1 MAEKVKIELEIDK
14 GKAASVIDLVNDK
27 VQDLG
32 KAAEKTGKE
41 LNEAP
46 KKGVTAFGKFKKS
59 VKGALPALKNL
70 AKIGVKGLLT
80 SLKGLAIGGLG
91 LIVSAF
97 GVLLE
102 GLRNNQEVMDSMAV
116 VLKTVQGVAAQAAKI
131 FVDMFKAVNEATGGF
146 DALQKVLG
154 GGLTISINVVLGAIQ
169 AMMLGLKHAQFAWEM
184 SFFGD
189 KDPETIIRLGK
200 EINELEA
207 KLDKTGDSIS
217 GAGKQIADNFGE
229 AVGEV
234 GQLATGIAESSQKAI
249 DEVDVKAAKSRAK
262 RIVELENE
270 SKIAIAENDKLQ
282 FQYQRDAELQRQIRD
297 DVSKSLEDRTAAND
311 ELLIVLQKQEKLQ
324 KANAQIQVDLATER
338 LAADESSIENKVA
351 LIEAEK
357 VYADVLENITGFMSE
372 QDVNRV
378 GLQME
383 ELDLIKSQTEAQ
395 NARMIIQRENAAELE
410 TDSTKRIDML
420 INAAELER
428 TIEEKRLQENI
439 ESYQKGTQAR
449 TDAEQAFEDFKVESN
464 NKLNLLD
471 VEKAENDLLLE
482 EQKKAAL
489 YSTLDSAISIAGEES
504 KIGKALFLLKTG
516 FIIKEQIMAA
526 QATMQKI
533 LNKAAEATVD
543 GSTGFMKAA
552 ASAPPPANIPL
563 IAIFAAQAAGIAMSI
578 RSAVKAAKGIVGSK
592 GGGGGGGGGGV
603 TVPSAPPA
611 FNIVGANPQN
621 QLAETL
627 SGESQTP
634 IKAYVT
640 AGDVT
645 TAQSLERNIIENASI
660 G

>member
-116 VLKTVQGVAAQAAKI
+116 VLKTVQGVAAQAARI
-131 FVDMFKAVNEATGGF
+131 FVDMFKSVNEATGGF

-154 GGLTISINVVLGAIQ
+154 GSLTISINVVLGAIQ

-297 DVSKSLEDRTAAND
+297 DLTAGLKERTAAND

-372 QDVNRV
+372 QKINRE

-410 TDSTKRIDML
+410 TDSTRRIDML

-439 ESYQKGTQAR
+439 ESYQKGTQAKS
-449 TDAEQAFEDFKVESN
+449 DAEQAFEDFKVESN

-471 VEKAENDLLLE
+471 VEKSENDLLLE

-504 KIGKALFLLKTG
+504 KIGKALFILKTG

-592 GGGGGGGGGGV
+592 GGGGGGGGV

-640 AGDVT
+640 SGDVT

>member
-116 VLKTVQGVAAQAAKI
+116 VLKTVQDVAAQAARI
-131 FVDMFKAVNEATGGF
+131 FVDMFKSVNEATGGF

-154 GGLTISINVVLGAIQ
+154 GSLTISINVVLGAIQ

-297 DVSKSLEDRTAAND
+297 DLTAGLKERTAAND

-372 QDVNRV
+372 QKINRE

-410 TDSTKRIDML
+410 TDSTRRIDML

-439 ESYQKGTQAR
+439 ESYQKGTQAKS
-449 TDAEQAFEDFKVESN
+449 DAEQAFEDFKVESN

-504 KIGKALFLLKTG
+504 KIGKALFILKTG

-543 GSTGFMKAA
+543 GSVGFMKAA
-552 ASAPPPANIPL
+552 ASAPPPINVPL

-592 GGGGGGGGGGV
+592 GGGGGGGGV

>member
-70 AKIGVKGLLT
+70 AKIGVRGLLT

-102 GLRNNQEVMDSMAV
+102 GLRNNQQVMDSMAV

-154 GGLTISINVVLGAIQ
+154 GGLTISINLVLGAIQ
-169 AMMLGLKHAQFAWEM
+169 GVMLNLKRLQFAWEM
-184 SFFGD
+184 SPLGD
-189 KDPETIIRLGK
+189 KDPKTLTRLVK
-200 EINELEA
+200 EIDVLEA

-338 LAADESSIENKVA
+338 LAADKGSIENKVA

-410 TDSTKRIDML
+410 TDNTKRIDML

-428 TIEEKRLQENI
+428 TIEDERLQANI
-439 ESYQKGTQAR
+439 DSYQKGTQAR
-449 TDAEQAFEDFKVESN
+449 TDAEQAFQDFKVESN

-504 KIGKALFLLKTG
+504 KIGKALFILKTG

-592 GGGGGGGGGGV
+592 GGGGGGGGV

>member
-297 DVSKSLEDRTAAND
+297 DLTAGLKERTAAND

-372 QDVNRV
+372 QKINRE

-410 TDSTKRIDML
+410 TDSTRRIDML

-439 ESYQKGTQAR
+439 ESYQKGTQAKS
-449 TDAEQAFEDFKVESN
+449 DAEQAFEDFKVESN

-592 GGGGGGGGGGV
+592 GGGGGGGGV

-640 AGDVT
+640 SGDVT

>member
-116 VLKTVQGVAAQAAKI
+116 VLKTVQDVAAQAARI
-131 FVDMFKAVNEATGGF
+131 FVDMFKSVNEATGGF

-154 GGLTISINVVLGAIQ
+154 GSLTISINVVLGAIQ

-297 DVSKSLEDRTAAND
+297 DLTAGLKERTAAND

-372 QDVNRV
+372 QKINRE

-410 TDSTKRIDML
+410 TDSTRRIDML

-439 ESYQKGTQAR
+439 ESYQKGTQAKS
-449 TDAEQAFEDFKVESN
+449 DAEQAFEDFKVESN

-471 VEKAENDLLLE
+471 VEKSENDLLLE

-504 KIGKALFLLKTG
+504 KIGKALFILKTG

-592 GGGGGGGGGGV
+592 GGGGGGGGV

>member
-116 VLKTVQGVAAQAAKI
+116 VLKTVQDVAAQAARI
-131 FVDMFKAVNEATGGF
+131 FVDMFKSVNEATGGF

-154 GGLTISINVVLGAIQ
+154 GSLTISINVVLGAIQ

-249 DEVDVKAAKSRAK
+249 DEVDLKAAKSRAK

-297 DVSKSLEDRTAAND
+297 DLTAGLKERTAAND

-372 QDVNRV
+372 QKINRE

-410 TDSTKRIDML
+410 TDSTRRIDML

-439 ESYQKGTQAR
+439 ESYQKGTQAKS
-449 TDAEQAFEDFKVESN
+449 DAEQAFEDFKVESN

-471 VEKAENDLLLE
+471 VEKSENDLLLE

-504 KIGKALFLLKTG
+504 KIGKALFILKTG

-563 IAIFAAQAAGIAMSI
+563 IAIFAAQAAGIATSI

-592 GGGGGGGGGGV
+592 GGGGGGGGV

-640 AGDVT
+640 SGDVT

>member
-116 VLKTVQGVAAQAAKI
+116 VLKTVQDVAAQAARI
-131 FVDMFKAVNEATGGF
+131 FVDMFKSVNEATGGF

-154 GGLTISINVVLGAIQ
+154 GSLTISINVVLGAIQ

-189 KDPETIIRLGK
+189 KDPDTIIRLGK

-207 KLDKTGDSIS
+207 KLYKTGDSIS

-249 DEVDVKAAKSRAK
+249 DEVDLKAAKSRAK

-297 DVSKSLEDRTAAND
+297 DLTAGLKERTAAND

-372 QDVNRV
+372 QKINRE

-410 TDSTKRIDML
+410 TDSTRRIDML

-439 ESYQKGTQAR
+439 ESYQKGTQAKS
-449 TDAEQAFEDFKVESN
+449 DAEQAFEDFKVESN

-471 VEKAENDLLLE
+471 VEKSENDLLLE

-504 KIGKALFLLKTG
+504 KIGKALFILKTG

-592 GGGGGGGGGGV
+592 GGGGGGGGGV

-640 AGDVT
+640 SGDVT
-645 TAQSLERNIIENASI
+645 TAQSLERNIIQNASI

>member
-116 VLKTVQGVAAQAAKI
+116 VLKTVQDVAAQAARI
-131 FVDMFKAVNEATGGF
+131 FVDMFKSVNEATGGF

-154 GGLTISINVVLGAIQ
+154 GSLTISINVVLGAIQ

-249 DEVDVKAAKSRAK
+249 DEVDLKAAKSRAK

-297 DVSKSLEDRTAAND
+297 DLTAGLKERTAAND

-372 QDVNRV
+372 QKINRE

-410 TDSTKRIDML
+410 TDSTRRIDML

-439 ESYQKGTQAR
+439 ESYQKGTQAKS
-449 TDAEQAFEDFKVESN
+449 DAEQAFEDFKVESN

-471 VEKAENDLLLE
+471 VEKSENDLLLE

-504 KIGKALFLLKTG
+504 KIGKALFILKTG

-592 GGGGGGGGGGV
+592 GGGGGGGGV

-640 AGDVT
+640 SGDVT

>member
-70 AKIGVKGLLT
+70 AKIGVRGLLT

-154 GGLTISINVVLGAIQ
+154 GGLTISINLVLGAIQ
-169 AMMLGLKHAQFAWEM
+169 GVMLNLKRLQFAWEM
-184 SFFGD
+184 SPLGD
-189 KDPETIIRLGK
+189 KDPKTLTRLVK
-200 EINELEA
+200 EIDVLEA

-297 DVSKSLEDRTAAND
+297 DLTAGLKERTAAND

-372 QDVNRV
+372 QKINRE

-592 GGGGGGGGGGV
+592 GGGGGGGGV

>member
-116 VLKTVQGVAAQAAKI
+116 VLKTVQDVAAQAARI
-131 FVDMFKAVNEATGGF
+131 FVDMFKSVNEATGGF

-154 GGLTISINVVLGAIQ
+154 GSLTISINVVLGAIQ

-297 DVSKSLEDRTAAND
+297 DLTAGLKERTAAND

-372 QDVNRV
+372 QKINRE

-410 TDSTKRIDML
+410 TDNTRRIDML

-439 ESYQKGTQAR
+439 ESYQKGTQAKS
-449 TDAEQAFEDFKVESN
+449 DAEQAFEDFKVESN

-471 VEKAENDLLLE
+471 VEKSENDLLLE

-504 KIGKALFLLKTG
+504 KIGKALFILKTG

>member
-116 VLKTVQGVAAQAAKI
+116 VLKTVQDVAAQAARI
-131 FVDMFKAVNEATGGF
+131 FVDMFKSVNEATGGF

-154 GGLTISINVVLGAIQ
+154 GSLTISINVVLGAIQ

-297 DVSKSLEDRTAAND
+297 DLTAGLKERTAAND

-372 QDVNRV
+372 QKINRE
-378 GLQME
+378 GLQTE

-410 TDSTKRIDML
+410 TDNTKRIDML

-439 ESYQKGTQAR
+439 ESYQKGTQAKS
-449 TDAEQAFEDFKVESN
+449 DAEQAFEDFKVESN

-471 VEKAENDLLLE
+471 VEKSENDLLLE

-504 KIGKALFLLKTG
+504 KIGKALFILKTG

-592 GGGGGGGGGGV
+592 GGGGGGSV

>member
-70 AKIGVKGLLT
+70 AKIGVRGLLT

-154 GGLTISINVVLGAIQ
+154 GGLTISINLVLGAIQ
-169 AMMLGLKHAQFAWEM
+169 GVMLNLKRLQFAWEM
-184 SFFGD
+184 SPLGD
-189 KDPETIIRLGK
+189 KDPKTLTRLVK
-200 EINELEA
+200 EIDVLEA

-338 LAADESSIENKVA
+338 LAADKGSIENKVA

-372 QDVNRV
+372 QKINRE

-504 KIGKALFLLKTG
+504 KIGKALFILKTG

-592 GGGGGGGGGGV
+592 GGGGGGGGV

>member
-116 VLKTVQGVAAQAAKI
+116 VLKTVQDVAAQAARI
-131 FVDMFKAVNEATGGF
+131 FVDMFKSVNEATGGF

-154 GGLTISINVVLGAIQ
+154 GSLTISINVVLGAIQ

-297 DVSKSLEDRTAAND
+297 DLTAGLKERTAAND

-372 QDVNRV
+372 QKINRE

-410 TDSTKRIDML
+410 TDNTRRIDML

-439 ESYQKGTQAR
+439 ESYQKGTQAKS
-449 TDAEQAFEDFKVESN
+449 DAEQAFEDFKVESN

-471 VEKAENDLLLE
+471 VEKSENDLLLE

-504 KIGKALFLLKTG
+504 KIGKALFILKTG

-592 GGGGGGGGGGV
+592 GGGGGGGGV

>member
-189 KDPETIIRLGK
+189 KDPDTIIRLGK

-297 DVSKSLEDRTAAND
+297 DLTAGLKERTAAND

-372 QDVNRV
+372 QKINRE

-410 TDSTKRIDML
+410 TDSTRRIDML

-439 ESYQKGTQAR
+439 ESYQKGTQAKS
-449 TDAEQAFEDFKVESN
+449 DAEQAFEDFKVESN

-471 VEKAENDLLLE
+471 VEKSENDLLLE

-489 YSTLDSAISIAGEES
+489 YSTLDSLMIIAGEES
-504 KIGKALFLLKTG
+504 KIGKALFILKTG

-563 IAIFAAQAAGIAMSI
+563 IAIFAAQAAGIATSI

-592 GGGGGGGGGGV
+592 GGGGGGGGV

>member
-116 VLKTVQGVAAQAAKI
+116 VLKTVQDVAAQAARI
-131 FVDMFKAVNEATGGF
+131 FVDMFKSVNEATGGF

-154 GGLTISINVVLGAIQ
+154 GSLTISINVVLGAIQ

-207 KLDKTGDSIS
+207 KLYKTGDSIS

-297 DVSKSLEDRTAAND
+297 DLTAGLKERTAAND

-372 QDVNRV
+372 QKINRE

-410 TDSTKRIDML
+410 TDSTRRIDML

-439 ESYQKGTQAR
+439 ESYQKGTQAKS
-449 TDAEQAFEDFKVESN
+449 DAEQAFEDFKVESN

-471 VEKAENDLLLE
+471 VEKSENDLLLE

-504 KIGKALFLLKTG
+504 KIGKALFILKTG

-592 GGGGGGGGGGV
+592 GGGGGGGGV

-640 AGDVT
+640 SGDVT
-645 TAQSLERNIIENASI
+645 TAQSLERNIIQNASI

>member
-169 AMMLGLKHAQFAWEM
+169 AMMLGLKHAQFAWET

-428 TIEEKRLQENI
+428 TIEDERLQANI
-439 ESYQKGTQAR
+439 DSYQKGTQAR

>member
-116 VLKTVQGVAAQAAKI
+116 VLKTVQDVAAQAARI
-131 FVDMFKAVNEATGGF
+131 FVDMFKSVNEATGGF

-154 GGLTISINVVLGAIQ
+154 GSLTISINVVLGAIQ

-297 DVSKSLEDRTAAND
+297 DLTAGLKERTAAND

-372 QDVNRV
+372 QKINRE

-410 TDSTKRIDML
+410 TDSTRRIDML

-439 ESYQKGTQAR
+439 ESYQKGTQAKS
-449 TDAEQAFEDFKVESN
+449 DAEQAFEDFKVESN

-504 KIGKALFLLKTG
+504 KIGKALFILKTG

-592 GGGGGGGGGGV
+592 GGGGGGGGGV

>member
-116 VLKTVQGVAAQAAKI
+116 VLKTVQDVAAQAARI
-131 FVDMFKAVNEATGGF
+131 FVDMFKSVNEATGGF

-154 GGLTISINVVLGAIQ
+154 GSLTISINVVLGAIQ

-297 DVSKSLEDRTAAND
+297 DLTAGLKERTAAND

-372 QDVNRV
+372 QKINRE

-410 TDSTKRIDML
+410 TDSTRRIDML

-439 ESYQKGTQAR
+439 ESYQKGTQAKS
-449 TDAEQAFEDFKVESN
+449 DAEQAFEDFKVESN

-471 VEKAENDLLLE
+471 VEKSENDLLLE

-504 KIGKALFLLKTG
+504 KIGKALFILKTG

>member
-70 AKIGVKGLLT
+70 AKIGVRGLLT

-102 GLRNNQEVMDSMAV
+102 GLRNNQQVMDSMAV

-154 GGLTISINVVLGAIQ
+154 GGLTISINLVLGAIQ
-169 AMMLGLKHAQFAWEM
+169 GVMLNLKRLQFAWEM
-184 SFFGD
+184 SPLGD
-189 KDPETIIRLGK
+189 KDPKTLSRLVK
-200 EINELEA
+200 EIDVLEA

-338 LAADESSIENKVA
+338 LAADKGSIENKVA

-428 TIEEKRLQENI
+428 TIEDERLQANI
-439 ESYQKGTQAR
+439 DSYQKGTQAR
-449 TDAEQAFEDFKVESN
+449 TDAEQAFQDFKVESN

-504 KIGKALFLLKTG
+504 KIGKALFILKTG

-592 GGGGGGGGGGV
+592 GGGGGGGGV

>member
-116 VLKTVQGVAAQAAKI
+116 VLKTVQDVAAQAARI
-131 FVDMFKAVNEATGGF
+131 FVDMFKSVNEATGGF

-154 GGLTISINVVLGAIQ
+154 GSLTISINVVLGAIQ

-297 DVSKSLEDRTAAND
+297 DLTAGLKERTAAND

-372 QDVNRV
+372 QKINRE
-378 GLQME
+378 GLQTE

-410 TDSTKRIDML
+410 TDNTRRIDML

-439 ESYQKGTQAR
+439 ESYQKGTQAKS
-449 TDAEQAFEDFKVESN
+449 DAEQAFEDFKVESN

-471 VEKAENDLLLE
+471 VEKSENDLLLE

-504 KIGKALFLLKTG
+504 KIGKALFILKTG

-592 GGGGGGGGGGV
+592 GGGGGGSV

>member
-116 VLKTVQGVAAQAAKI
+116 VLKTVQDVAAQAARI
-131 FVDMFKAVNEATGGF
+131 FVDMFKSVNEATGGF

-154 GGLTISINVVLGAIQ
+154 GSLTISINVVLGAIQ

-249 DEVDVKAAKSRAK
+249 DEVDLKAAKSRAK

-297 DVSKSLEDRTAAND
+297 DLTAGLKERTAAND

-372 QDVNRV
+372 QKINRE

-410 TDSTKRIDML
+410 TDSTRRIDML

-439 ESYQKGTQAR
+439 ESYQKGTQAKS
-449 TDAEQAFEDFKVESN
+449 DAEQAFEDFKVESN

-471 VEKAENDLLLE
+471 VEKSENDLLLE

-504 KIGKALFLLKTG
+504 KIGKALFILKTG

-592 GGGGGGGGGGV
+592 GGGGGGGGGV

-640 AGDVT
+640 SGDVT
-645 TAQSLERNIIENASI
+645 TAQSLERNIIQNASI

>member
-116 VLKTVQGVAAQAAKI
+116 VLKTVQDVAAQAARI
-131 FVDMFKAVNEATGGF
+131 FVDMFKSVNEATGGF

-154 GGLTISINVVLGAIQ
+154 GSLTISINVVLGAIQ

-249 DEVDVKAAKSRAK
+249 DEVDLKAAKSRAK

-297 DVSKSLEDRTAAND
+297 DLTAGLKERTAAND

-372 QDVNRV
+372 QKINRE

-410 TDSTKRIDML
+410 TDSTRRIDML

-439 ESYQKGTQAR
+439 ESYQKGTQAKS
-449 TDAEQAFEDFKVESN
+449 DAEQAFEDFKVESN

-471 VEKAENDLLLE
+471 VEKSENDLLLE

-504 KIGKALFLLKTG
+504 KIGKALFILKTG

-592 GGGGGGGGGGV
+592 GGGGGGGGGV

-640 AGDVT
+640 SGDVT

>member
-116 VLKTVQGVAAQAAKI
+116 VLKTVQGVAAQAARI
-131 FVDMFKAVNEATGGF
+131 FVDMFKSVNEATGGF

-154 GGLTISINVVLGAIQ
+154 GSLTISINVVLGAIQ

-297 DVSKSLEDRTAAND
+297 DLTAGLKERTAAND

-372 QDVNRV
+372 QKINRE

-410 TDSTKRIDML
+410 TDSTRRIDML

-439 ESYQKGTQAR
+439 ESYQKGTQAKS
-449 TDAEQAFEDFKVESN
+449 DAEQAFEDFKVESN

-471 VEKAENDLLLE
+471 VEKSENDLLLE

-489 YSTLDSAISIAGEES
+489 YSTLDSLMIIAGEES
-504 KIGKALFLLKTG
+504 KIGKALFILKTG

-592 GGGGGGGGGGV
+592 GGGGGGGGGV

-640 AGDVT
+640 SGDVT

>member
-70 AKIGVKGLLT
+70 AKIGVRGLLT

-102 GLRNNQEVMDSMAV
+102 GLRNNQQVMDSMAV

-154 GGLTISINVVLGAIQ
+154 GGLTISINLVLGAIQ
-169 AMMLGLKHAQFAWEM
+169 GVMLNLKRLQFAWEM
-184 SFFGD
+184 SPLGD
-189 KDPETIIRLGK
+189 KDPKTLSRLVK
-200 EINELEA
+200 EIDVLEA

-338 LAADESSIENKVA
+338 LAADKGSIENKVA

-428 TIEEKRLQENI
+428 TIEDERLQANI
-439 ESYQKGTQAR
+439 DSYQKGTQAR

-471 VEKAENDLLLE
+471 VEKTENDLLLE

-504 KIGKALFLLKTG
+504 KIGKALFILKTG

-592 GGGGGGGGGGV
+592 GGGGGGGGV

>member
-297 DVSKSLEDRTAAND
+297 DLTAGLKERTAAND

-372 QDVNRV
+372 QKINRE

-410 TDSTKRIDML
+410 TDSTRRIDML

-439 ESYQKGTQAR
+439 ESYQKGTQAKS
-449 TDAEQAFEDFKVESN
+449 DAEQAFEDFKVESN

-471 VEKAENDLLLE
+471 VEKSENDLLLE

-504 KIGKALFLLKTG
+504 KIGKALFILKTG

-592 GGGGGGGGGGV
+592 GGGGGGGGGV

-640 AGDVT
+640 SGDVT

>member
-116 VLKTVQGVAAQAAKI
+116 VLKTVQGVAAQAARI
-131 FVDMFKAVNEATGGF
+131 FVDMFKSVNEATGGF

-154 GGLTISINVVLGAIQ
+154 GSLTISINVVLGAIQ

-297 DVSKSLEDRTAAND
+297 DLTAGLKERTAAND

-372 QDVNRV
+372 QKINRE

-410 TDSTKRIDML
+410 TDSTRRIDML

-439 ESYQKGTQAR
+439 ESYQKGTQAKS
-449 TDAEQAFEDFKVESN
+449 DAEQAFEDFKVESN

-471 VEKAENDLLLE
+471 VEKSENDLLLE

-504 KIGKALFLLKTG
+504 KIGKALFILKTG

-592 GGGGGGGGGGV
+592 GGGGGGGGGV

-640 AGDVT
+640 SGDVT

>member
-70 AKIGVKGLLT
+70 AKIGVRGLLT

-102 GLRNNQEVMDSMAV
+102 GLRNNQQVMDSMAV

-189 KDPETIIRLGK
+189 KDPDTIIRLGK

-297 DVSKSLEDRTAAND
+297 DVTAGLEDRTAAND

-372 QDVNRV
+372 QKINRE
-378 GLQME
+378 GLQTE

-410 TDSTKRIDML
+410 TDNTKRIDML

-439 ESYQKGTQAR
+439 ESYQKGTQAKS
-449 TDAEQAFEDFKVESN
+449 DAEQAFEDFKVESN

-516 FIIKEQIMAA
+516 FIIKEQIADA
-526 QATMQKI
+526 KLTLSKI

-543 GSTGFMKAA
+543 GSTGLMKAA

-563 IAIFAAQAAGIAMSI
+563 IAIFAAQAAGIAASI
-578 RSAVKAAKGIVGSK
+578 RSAVKAAKGVVGSS
-592 GGGGGGGGGGV
+592 GGGGGGSV

>member
-116 VLKTVQGVAAQAAKI
+116 VLKTVQGVAAQAARI
-131 FVDMFKAVNEATGGF
+131 FVDMFKSVNEATGGF

-154 GGLTISINVVLGAIQ
+154 GSLTISINVVLGAIQ

-297 DVSKSLEDRTAAND
+297 DLTAGLKERTAAND

-372 QDVNRV
+372 QKINRE

-410 TDSTKRIDML
+410 TDSTRRIDML

-439 ESYQKGTQAR
+439 ESYQKGTQAKS
-449 TDAEQAFEDFKVESN
+449 DAEQAFEDFKVESN

-471 VEKAENDLLLE
+471 VEKSENDLLLE

-489 YSTLDSAISIAGEES
+489 YSTLDSLMIIAGEES
-504 KIGKALFLLKTG
+504 KIGKALFILKTG

-592 GGGGGGGGGGV
+592 GGGGGGGGSV

-640 AGDVT
+640 SGDVT

>member
-116 VLKTVQGVAAQAAKI
+116 VLKTVQDVAAQAARI
-131 FVDMFKAVNEATGGF
+131 FVDMFKSVNEATGGF

-154 GGLTISINVVLGAIQ
+154 GSLTISINVVLGAIQ

-297 DVSKSLEDRTAAND
+297 DLTAGLKERTAAND

-372 QDVNRV
+372 QKINRE
-378 GLQME
+378 GLQTE

-410 TDSTKRIDML
+410 TDSTRRIDML

-439 ESYQKGTQAR
+439 ESYQKGTQAKS
-449 TDAEQAFEDFKVESN
+449 DAEQAFEDFKVESN

-471 VEKAENDLLLE
+471 VEKSENDLLLE

-504 KIGKALFLLKTG
+504 KIGKALFILKTG

-592 GGGGGGGGGGV
+592 GGGGGGSV

>member
-70 AKIGVKGLLT
+70 AKIGVRGLLT

-102 GLRNNQEVMDSMAV
+102 GLRNNQQVMDSMAV

-154 GGLTISINVVLGAIQ
+154 GGLTISINLVLGAIQ
-169 AMMLGLKHAQFAWEM
+169 GVMLNLKRLQFAWEM
-184 SFFGD
+184 SPLGD
-189 KDPETIIRLGK
+189 KDPKTLSRLVK
-200 EINELEA
+200 EIDVLEA

-338 LAADESSIENKVA
+338 LAADKGSIENKVA

-410 TDSTKRIDML
+410 TDNTKRIDML

-428 TIEEKRLQENI
+428 TIEDERLQANI
-439 ESYQKGTQAR
+439 DSYQKGTQAR
-449 TDAEQAFEDFKVESN
+449 TDAEQAFQDFKVESN

-504 KIGKALFLLKTG
+504 KIGKALFILKTG

-592 GGGGGGGGGGV
+592 GGGGGGGGV

>member
-116 VLKTVQGVAAQAAKI
+116 VLKTVQGVAAQAARI
-131 FVDMFKAVNEATGGF
+131 FVDMFKSVNEATGGF

-154 GGLTISINVVLGAIQ
+154 GSLTISINVVLGAIQ

-297 DVSKSLEDRTAAND
+297 DLTAGLKERTAAND

-372 QDVNRV
+372 QKINRE
-378 GLQME
+378 GLQTE

-410 TDSTKRIDML
+410 TDSTRRIDML

-439 ESYQKGTQAR
+439 ESYQKGTQAKS
-449 TDAEQAFEDFKVESN
+449 DAEQAFEDFKVESN

-471 VEKAENDLLLE
+471 VEKSENDLLLE

-504 KIGKALFLLKTG
+504 KIGKALFILKTG

-592 GGGGGGGGGGV
+592 GGGGGGGGGV

-640 AGDVT
+640 SGDVT